1 MNLKEQNKMSEAL
14 IEYFEA
20 LERLKVNKPIRIDIG
35 TKISN
40 DSVALEAGRSKGAI
54 KKSRLIFADLIVAID
69 TAAKEQNITP
79 LDQRKLLKIKEE
91 LKTVREDLEKAL
103 GREIS
108 LLYENYQLKKQL
120 NKLNGANIIPIR
132 QSDHD

>member
-1 MNLKEQNKMSEAL
+1 MSEAL

-40 DSVALEAGRSKGAI
+40 DSVALEAGRNKGAI

-69 TAAKEQNITP
+69 CAAKEQNIVP
-79 LDQRKLLKIKEE
+79 LDQRKLLKIQEE
-91 LKTVREDLEKAL
+91 LKTVREDLEK
-103 GREIS
+103 G
-108 LLYENYQLKKQL
+108 
-120 NKLNGANIIPIR
+120 
-132 QSDHD
+132 QSKT

>member
-1 MNLKEQNKMSEAL
+1 MNLRVQNRMSEAL

-20 LERLKVNKPIRIDIG
+20 LERLKVNKPICIDIG

-69 TAAKEQNITP
+69 SAAKEQNITP
-79 LDQRKLLKIKEE
+79 LDQRKLLKIQEE

-120 NKLNGANIIPIR
+120 NALNGSNIIPIR
-132 QSDHD
+132 QADHD

>member
-1 MNLKEQNKMSEAL
+1 MSEAL
-14 IEYFEA
+14 VEYFEA

-54 KKSRLIFADLIVAID
+54 KKSRLIFADLIVAINS
-69 TAAKEQNITP
+69 AAKGQNVTP
-79 LDQRKLLKIKEE
+79 FDQRKLLKIQEE
-91 LKTVREDLEKAL
+91 LKTVREDLEKAF

-120 NKLNGANIIPIR
+120 HTINEANIIPIR